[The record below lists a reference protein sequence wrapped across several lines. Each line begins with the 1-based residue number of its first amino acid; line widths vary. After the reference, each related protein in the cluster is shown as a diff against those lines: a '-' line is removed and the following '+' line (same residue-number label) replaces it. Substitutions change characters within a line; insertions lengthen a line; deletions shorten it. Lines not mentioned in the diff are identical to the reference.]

1 MGIAGIAPGA
11 TLAAVKLSEDGFIYP
26 EAFICGVEWG
36 VAHGFDLINASL
48 FTDPWYYTCPSD
60 PNQAIILEAVKRSV
74 SYATSKGV
82 TIVAAA
88 SNENQDLANITA
100 DPFSPTNA
108 ATVERTVSNAC
119 KLLPAQLPG
128 VIAVSAVGGD
138 GNLAYYSNYGQGTID
153 LTAPGGDLHVAMAGN
168 PSGQIVS
175 TIPSY
180 SYYYQIANGW
190 KGRIGI
196 GCTDGKDPNDPT
208 ADPSTC
214 AETYA
219 LLQGTS
225 MAAPHVT
232 GVAALVLSR
241 FGKIGPTALLHEA
254 LRVGDD
260 EGLPGQPVPA
270 LPGGHAGRDVHGS
283 RDLRRVLRRR
293 TGQRAR
299 RRQPV
304 LRRRI
309 EAPPRARRQATC
321 RSW

>member
-1 MGIAGIAPGA
+1 M
-11 TLAAVKLSEDGFIYP
+11 TY
-26 EAFICGVEWG
+26 
-36 VAHGFDLINASL
+36 AS
-48 FTDPWYYTCPSD
+48 
-60 PNQAIILEAVKRSV
+60 
-74 SYATSKGV
+74 SKGV

-100 DPFSPTNA
+100 DPFSPTNG

-153 LTAPGGDLHVAMAGN
+153 LTAPGGDLHVAMPGD

-190 KGRIGI
+190 NGRIGI
-196 GCTDGKDPNDPT
+196 GCTDGKDPNDPA

-225 MAAPHVT
+225 QATPHVT

-241 FGKIGPTALLHEA
+241 FGKIGPTALLTKLSLSA
-254 LRVGDD
+254 T
-260 EGLPGQPVPA
+260 PKACPATPYQPYPA
-270 LPGGHAGRDVHGS
+270 DMPAETCTGPAIYDGFYGAGEVARSPPSACSETPAPRGSDHAAFPGRDCS
-283 RDLRRVLRRR
+283 L
-293 TGQRAR
+293 
-299 RRQPV
+299 P
-304 LRRRI
+304 
-309 EAPPRARRQATC
+309 
-321 RSW
+321 